1 MVRARHARVARK
13 KADAHLRLDHDR
25 ARVLRER
32 AEEASGEMHASGAEE
47 DERDIAESPRAREAD
62 HGGGYR
68 VASEGGEGRAKEG
81 RFSGLYGIRDI

>member
-1 MVRARHARVARK
+1 MK
-13 KADAHLRLDHDR
+13 MWGTHLRLDYDR
-25 ARVLRER
+25 VFRKR
-32 AEEASGEMHASGAEE
+32 AEETGRQVHASGAEE